1 FVHKGGQCLD
11 WCNTLWD
18 WSSENLDWLTCG
30 IEVVDF
36 YVNRG
41 PRGAIIAPDLQ
52 TALTNTRKPSQTKQS
67 LKDQIKNLISIMAD
81 ILPAQVDRTL
91 ESNEALIIALAICIM
106 DEAKGSSE
114 EIDRIFDELPH
125 HPESQSTDAPE
136 NVQ

>member
-1 FVHKGGQCLD
+1 
-11 WCNTLWD
+11 
-18 WSSENLDWLTCG
+18 
-30 IEVVDF
+30 
-36 YVNRG
+36 
-41 PRGAIIAPDLQ
+41 
-52 TALTNTRKPSQTKQS
+52 
-67 LKDQIKNLISIMAD
+67 MAD

>member
-1 FVHKGGQCLD
+1 MRCVHEGGQCLD

-18 WSSENLDWLTCG
+18 WSSEHLDRLACG

-36 YVNRG
+36 
-41 PRGAIIAPDLQ
+41 

-67 LKDQIKNLISIMAD
+67 LKDQIKNLISNMAD

-91 ESNEALIIALAICIM
+91 ESNEAVIIALAICIM
-106 DEAKGSSE
+106 DEAKGSPE

-125 HPESQSTDAPE
+125 HPENQSTDPPE